1 MAEFKPTLNTVD
13 PSIYETYVPKD
24 AASRVNYSQISKDF
38 TKVFTDISDEKQ
50 RKKKEI
56 DDSADELYSSVA
68 KIELNADKTFSDG
81 VLEFANSLKQ
91 SLMMQQKL
99 LKKGELAPQDFRR
112 SMQRAKDQMAQWG
125 IAAKS
130 YKAYNERTMTRIND
144 NSSGA
149 DERFLA
155 QGNEGINNM
164 NGKRN
169 YFDPGTMTSYIITLN
184 EDGST
189 PSFEDNPEAYL
200 PASSVNSRTNFQ
212 SSRTSGDIQFQ
223 VNEYAD
229 TIGQFIKTSVKGTA
243 VDGLPGVY
251 LLSEENVRLIDTDPQ
266 IKAQLTDLKD
276 AIYDKVSYDD
286 TVLSRTAVQM
296 GDEFKYAQ
304 SLKQFKELHP
314 GKDEKYWIKVNAN
327 TNPPTFEPNDK
338 SFLEGE
344 VRKKTDLEFE
354 TQMGKMIQSKSGV
367 QFPQANS
374 TTIGQNAVEQENVGY
389 LTRVND
395 IVAGDMS
402 SFSSS
407 SARGIQ
413 DMNKGKTREED
424 LIDSIKRQGDNIVIT
439 YQNGKKET
447 ISRKD
452 TNGTMR
458 TTEDLA
464 GEIFELV
471 TPATMSYDD
480 TLIAYRKGN
489 KKLTKSTRNMTDVE
503 ISSEI
508 KISNAT
514 TSLVDAFKADLDA
527 KVLANTITQEE
538 ADTEL
543 AGYKPT
549 TDAIKAAAKGI
560 TVTAAELD
568 AAKANGKIPQT
579 YVGEDAVNY
588 AARNPYPIKS
598 AGSAIIRDGN
608 SKLPNVTG
616 AEELNKIASGQT
628 TLPSFGYSIT
638 SRRKKQIDGPL
649 QKVLTAYLPSAL
661 RSNSKVEFDAATK
674 RIVITFNNKVIN
686 VPGVSDLDIGKAT
699 TFVKLDQM
707 LAEAGQQITNQAN
720 NELANRKGGKPT
732 AY

>member
-1 MAEFKPTLNTVD
+1 
-13 PSIYETYVPKD
+13 
-24 AASRVNYSQISKDF
+24 
-38 TKVFTDISDEKQ
+38 
-50 RKKKEI
+50 
-56 DDSADELYSSVA
+56 
-68 KIELNADKTFSDG
+68 
-81 VLEFANSLKQ
+81 
-91 SLMMQQKL
+91 
-99 LKKGELAPQDFRR
+99 
-112 SMQRAKDQMAQWG
+112 
-125 IAAKS
+125 
-130 YKAYNERTMTRIND
+130 
-144 NSSGA
+144 
-149 DERFLA
+149 
-155 QGNEGINNM
+155 
-164 NGKRN
+164 
-169 YFDPGTMTSYIITLN
+169 
-184 EDGST
+184 
-189 PSFEDNPEAYL
+189 
-200 PASSVNSRTNFQ
+200 
-212 SSRTSGDIQFQ
+212 
-223 VNEYAD
+223 
-229 TIGQFIKTSVKGTA
+229 
-243 VDGLPGVY
+243 
-251 LLSEENVRLIDTDPQ
+251 
-266 IKAQLTDLKD
+266 
-276 AIYDKVSYDD
+276 
-286 TVLSRTAVQM
+286 
-296 GDEFKYAQ
+296 
-304 SLKQFKELHP
+304 
-314 GKDEKYWIKVNAN
+314 
-327 TNPPTFEPNDK
+327 
-338 SFLEGE
+338 
-344 VRKKTDLEFE
+344 
-354 TQMGKMIQSKSGV
+354 
-367 QFPQANS
+367 
-374 TTIGQNAVEQENVGY
+374 
-389 LTRVND
+389 
-395 IVAGDMS
+395 
-402 SFSSS
+402 
-407 SARGIQ
+407 
-413 DMNKGKTREED
+413 
-424 LIDSIKRQGDNIVIT
+424 
-439 YQNGKKET
+439 
-447 ISRKD
+447 
-452 TNGTMR
+452 MR